1 MGQMTDRG
9 AAGLLL
15 RTLLNESAQPE
26 VRSLVV
32 TGLEPRD
39 MFQVEYMM
47 ILAAAQALHR
57 AGKPIDLESL
67 ESELAP
73 KDPAA
78 FARIV
83 LRSVYE
89 NRLAGPTG
97 VEDVK
102 ELVNFLV
109 GFRDQP

>member
-1 MGQMTDRG
+1 MGQLTDRA

-15 RTLLNESAQPE
+15 CTLLNNEASAE
-26 VRSLVV
+26 IRSLIV

-47 ILAAAQALHR
+47 ILASAQHLHN
-57 AGKPIDLESL
+57 AGEPIELETL

-83 LRSVYE
+83 LRSIHE
-89 NRLAGPTG
+89 ERHNGPTRS
-97 VEDVK
+97 EDVN
-102 ELVNFLV
+102 ELLGFLIS
-109 GFRDQP
+109 FRDRS